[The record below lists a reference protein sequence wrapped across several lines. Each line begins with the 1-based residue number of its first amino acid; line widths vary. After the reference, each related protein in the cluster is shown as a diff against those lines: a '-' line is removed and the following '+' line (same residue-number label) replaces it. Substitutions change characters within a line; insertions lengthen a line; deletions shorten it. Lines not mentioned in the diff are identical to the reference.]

1 MFSGSQG
8 SLSPW
13 PQTRITSQTAYST
26 RTVPELLISELKG
39 TRNSLDMIITS
50 FIVYVGQRGIPRGVA
65 FCNSP
70 PIQILPSESVGRL
83 SLVEGILEHPV
94 NRDRTF
100 VLDYLL
106 KDIYI
111 LTSSLSPSLP
121 PVLETEDLMSLEN
134 EQYAQE
140 K

>member
-1 MFSGSQG
+1 
-8 SLSPW
+8 
-13 PQTRITSQTAYST
+13 
-26 RTVPELLISELKG
+26 
-39 TRNSLDMIITS
+39 MIITS

-65 FCNSP
+65 FCNFP
-70 PIQILPSESVGRL
+70 QIQILPLESVGRL
-83 SLVEGILEHPV
+83 SLVEGISEHPV
-94 NRDRTF
+94 KKDGVF

-134 EQYAQE
+134 EQYTQE
-140 K
+140 

>member
-1 MFSGSQG
+1 
-8 SLSPW
+8 
-13 PQTRITSQTAYST
+13 
-26 RTVPELLISELKG
+26 
-39 TRNSLDMIITS
+39 MIITS

-70 PIQILPSESVGRL
+70 QIQILSSESVGRL

-94 NRDRTF
+94 NRDRAF
-100 VLDYLL
+100 VLNYLL

-121 PVLETEDLMSLEN
+121 PVLEAEDLMSLEN
-134 EQYAQE
+134 EQYTQE